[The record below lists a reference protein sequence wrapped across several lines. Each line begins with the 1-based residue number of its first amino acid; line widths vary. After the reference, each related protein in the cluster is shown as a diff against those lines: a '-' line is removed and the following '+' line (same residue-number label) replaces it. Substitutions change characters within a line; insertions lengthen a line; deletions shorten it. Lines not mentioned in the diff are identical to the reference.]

1 MSLKIKAAVM
11 THAGNVRKNNED
23 NYYLNQRIRRRVSK
37 KTASRRFSGWDEAV
51 LFAVADGMG
60 GHARGEIASL
70 IAVQS
75 LRSCPLVQVKAVA
88 GACLRQA
95 NERICEEI
103 EKNGGSRMGSTLTA
117 LYIDKGK
124 AVCCH
129 IGDSRCYLLRSG
141 TLTQLSKDDS
151 KARRMVELGVLTP
164 EQAARHPSR
173 HELTQH
179 LGIFPDE
186 LVIQPAF
193 TEPLDLLPGDIFL
206 LCSDGLTDMADDD
219 AIAAVLAGE
228 GSPRKKARALVELA
242 LSGGGRDNVTALVA
256 EILPKERRRSA

>member
-1 MSLKIKAAVM
+1 MRRNIKAAVM

-95 NERICEEI
+95 NERIS
-103 EKNGGSRMGSTLTA
+103 KKTA
-117 LYIDKGK
+117 
-124 AVCCH
+124 A
-129 IGDSRCYLLRSG
+129 
-141 TLTQLSKDDS
+141 
-151 KARRMVELGVLTP
+151 
-164 EQAARHPSR
+164 
-173 HELTQH
+173 
-179 LGIFPDE
+179 
-186 LVIQPAF
+186 
-193 TEPLDLLPGDIFL
+193 PGW
-206 LCSDGLTDMADDD
+206 A
-219 AIAAVLAGE
+219 
-228 GSPRKKARALVELA
+228 P
-242 LSGGGRDNVTALVA
+242 
-256 EILPKERRRSA
+256 P